1 MAGLRLGYILCSD
14 TDVLSR
20 TEEAGQCW
28 SVSAPAQYAGIA
40 ACGLSDFVARTRSV
54 TAMERG
60 FLMSGLRGL
69 GLTVFDSDANF
80 LLLQCKLP
88 LKELL
93 LEKGILIRS
102 CEDFRGLDGSYF
114 RVAVKTHEANTALL
128 DALEEY

>member
-1 MAGLRLGYILCSD
+1 
-14 TDVLSR
+14 
-20 TEEAGQCW
+20 
-28 SVSAPAQYAGIA
+28 
-40 ACGLSDFVARTRSV
+40 
-54 TAMERG
+54 
-60 FLMSGLRGL
+60 MSGLRGL